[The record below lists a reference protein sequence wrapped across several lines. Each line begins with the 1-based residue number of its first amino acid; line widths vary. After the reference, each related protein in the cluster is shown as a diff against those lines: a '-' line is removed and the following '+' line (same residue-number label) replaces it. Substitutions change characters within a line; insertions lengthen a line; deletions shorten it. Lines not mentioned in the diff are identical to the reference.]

1 MVESTAVVVAM
12 ETFGEILRG
21 KRVLWMIDSEA
32 VLGAIV
38 KGYSDRFDIC
48 NTTALFWEMVRSRD
62 VEVYADR
69 IPTDGNLSDGPSRG
83 SWRIAAESGWAF
95 VPAQIPADLML

>member
-1 MVESTAVVVAM
+1 
-12 ETFGEILRG
+12 
-21 KRVLWMIDSEA
+21 MIDSDS

-48 NTTALFWEMVRSRD
+48 STAAIFWERIRRLGI
-62 VEVYADR
+62 EVYVDR

-83 SWRIAAESGWAF
+83 SWRFAAEFGWLF
-95 VPAQIPADLML
+95 VPAQIPEELMVPG